1 MGYRGYARRARAEA
15 HRLGAGRFTLDRPL
29 VLALLRRAAGDP
41 AARARAKECSTLKSV
56 RRWSGIV
63 RLARIRKLRTS
74 LLANHAASASENQES
89 GCVAHHRDVPFARR
103 NVF

>member
-1 MGYRGYARRARAEA
+1 M
-15 HRLGAGRFTLDRPL
+15 LD
-29 VLALLRRAAGDP
+29 AQKRAAMERDRQ
-41 AARARAKECSTLKSV
+41 AA
-56 RRWSGIV
+56 
-63 RLARIRKLRTS
+63 LARIRKLRTS